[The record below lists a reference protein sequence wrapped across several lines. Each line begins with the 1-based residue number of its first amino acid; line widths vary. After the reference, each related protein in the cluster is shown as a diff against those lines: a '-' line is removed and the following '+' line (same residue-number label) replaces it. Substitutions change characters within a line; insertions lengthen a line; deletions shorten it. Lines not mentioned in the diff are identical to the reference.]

1 MNKLI
6 CVYKACPSSPFEVQ
20 VANGRCRLFSVWSG
34 SIKPMSSLEAP
45 PVIQLYDATGATG
58 TSGTLK
64 ATFVDT
70 VNSHTTSYGSHWSI
84 DLPSSGILFEEGI
97 YFKGHEDCKGIGLFI
112 NGGKE
117 N

>member
-34 SIKPMSSLEAP
+34 SIKPMS
-45 PVIQLYDATGATG
+45 TG

-70 VNSHTTSYGSHWSI
+70 VNSHTTPYGSHWSI